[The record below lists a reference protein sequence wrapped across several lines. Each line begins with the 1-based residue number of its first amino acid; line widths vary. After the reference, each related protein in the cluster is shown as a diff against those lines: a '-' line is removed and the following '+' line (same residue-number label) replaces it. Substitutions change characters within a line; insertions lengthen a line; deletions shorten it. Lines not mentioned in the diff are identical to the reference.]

1 MVAVYQKIR
10 EPSIKTSENHLMPL
24 SLRYIKELAASGIDW
39 RGLHVID
46 VFSLVCSLRID
57 TAREYL
63 RRQAQSRMENA
74 GIKSISRAT
83 ASDLDAL

>member
-1 MVAVYQKIR
+1 MVAVFKKIR
-10 EPSIKTSENHLMPL
+10 EPSMKTSENHLMPL
-24 SLRYIKELAASGIDW
+24 SLRYIKELASAGIDW
-39 RGLHVID
+39 SGLHIID

-63 RRQAQSRMENA
+63 RRQAQNRMENA

-83 ASDLDAL
+83 AGDLDAL

>member
-1 MVAVYQKIR
+1 MVAIYAKIR
-10 EPSIKTSENHLMPL
+10 EPATEKPENHLMPL
-24 SLRYIKELAASGIDW
+24 SLRYIKELAASGIEW
-39 RGLHVID
+39 RGLHMID
-46 VFSLVCSLRID
+46 LFSLVCSLRID

-63 RRQAQSRMENA
+63 QKKAQSRMDNA

>member
-1 MVAVYQKIR
+1 
-10 EPSIKTSENHLMPL
+10 MPL

>member
-10 EPSIKTSENHLMPL
+10 EPLMKISENHLMPL

-39 RGLHVID
+39 RGLHIID

-57 TAREYL
+57 TALEYL
-63 RRQAQSRMENA
+63 RKQAQSRMENA

-83 ASDLDAL
+83 AGDLDAL